1 MIMSLKKFA
10 AFALSTTL
18 LLSACGSDRDLAS
31 GSLAANLSSGL
42 NSGLNTDAALP
53 GSLGSGVGSSNTD
66 SEIAAAIPKILK
78 GIEDLRQEIRAL
90 DIRSSD
96 DDEAVSSSSTGGT
109 KTPTSTKTPTRA
121 PSSTPPRASSGGTKT
136 PAAKPTAAPP
146 KESNTDKGKVAL
158 ANIVSKYSK
167 AQFVQLTAEK
177 IEKNLATGKVST
189 NVIDMSSKAP
199 NLVRIDI
206 LESSAGSSG
215 VSAVYTSGVG
225 DKIKI
230 KKLFIKLDLDK
241 TDERVTSGNG
251 YLADKIDMVGL
262 IGRLSNG
269 YSAELVGTTT
279 VAGKKVNIL
288 KVETTGTNTLDDRI
302 TYEYLGYEPDTFS
315 VRLWELY
322 NGEKDPYFRMVLKKM
337 EFPATISD
345 KTFSL

>member
-1 MIMSLKKFA
+1 MSLKKFA

-53 GSLGSGVGSSNTD
+53 SALGSGIGSSTTD

-78 GIEDLRQEIRAL
+78 GIEDLRQEIRSL
-90 DIRSSD
+90 DIRSAD
-96 DDEAVSSSSTGGT
+96 DDDAVSTSSSGGT
-109 KTPTSTKTPTRA
+109 RATTSTKTPTRA
-121 PSSTPPRASSGGTKT
+121 SSTTPPRASSGSTKAPT
-136 PAAKPTAAPP
+136 PKPTAAAP
-146 KESNTDKGKVAL
+146 KETNADKGKAAL
-158 ANIVSKYSK
+158 AGIINKYSK
-167 AQFVQLTAEK
+167 AQYVQLTAEK
-177 IEKNLATGKVST
+177 VEKNLETGVVSS
-189 NVIDMSSKAP
+189 NVINMSSKAP
-199 NLVRIDI
+199 NMVRIDI
-206 LESSAGSSG
+206 IESTTGSAG

-241 TDERVTSGNG
+241 TDDRVTSANG

-262 IGRLSNG
+262 IGRLSSG
-269 YSAELVGTTT
+269 YNAELVGTTT
-279 VAGKKVNIL
+279 IAGKKVNIL
-288 KVETTGTNTLDDRI
+288 KVETTGTNTLDDRV

-322 NGEKDPYFRMVLKKM
+322 NGEKDPYFRMVLNKM
-337 EFPATISD
+337 EFPASISD
-345 KTFSL
+345 NTFSL

>member
-1 MIMSLKKFA
+1 MSFKKFA
-10 AFALSTTL
+10 ALALSTTL

-53 GSLGSGVGSSNTD
+53 SSLGSGTSASNTN

-78 GIEDLRQEIRAL
+78 GIEDLRKEIRAL
-90 DIRSSD
+90 DISSPD
-96 DDEAVSSSSTGGT
+96 DDAVSTSTSSGTKPTTSST
-109 KTPTSTKTPTRA
+109 
-121 PSSTPPRASSGGTKT
+121 TPPRASSTKPTTT
-136 PAAKPTAAPP
+136 PTPKPTAAAP
-146 KESNTDKGKVAL
+146 KETNADKGKAAL
-158 ANIVSKYSK
+158 AGIINKYDS

-177 IEKNLATGKVST
+177 IEKNLSTGEVST
-189 NVIDMSSKAP
+189 NLIDMSSKAP
-199 NLVRIDI
+199 NIVRIDI
-206 LESSAGSSG
+206 IESTKGSAG

-241 TDERVTSGNG
+241 TDDRVTSGNG

-262 IGRLSNG
+262 IGRLSKG
-269 YSAELVGTTT
+269 YTAELVGTTT
-279 VAGKKVNIL
+279 VEGKKINIL
-288 KVETTGTNTLDDRI
+288 KVSTTGTNTLDDRI
-302 TYEYLGYEPDTFS
+302 TYEYIGYEPDNFS

>member
-1 MIMSLKKFA
+1 MSLKKFA

-53 GSLGSGVGSSNTD
+53 SALGSGIGSSTTD

-78 GIEDLRQEIRAL
+78 GIEDLRQEIRSL
-90 DIRSSD
+90 DIRSAD
-96 DDEAVSSSSTGGT
+96 DDDAVSTSSSGGT
-109 KTPTSTKTPTRA
+109 RATTSTKTPTRSTSTKT
-121 PSSTPPRASSGGTKT
+121 PSRASSGSTKAPT
-136 PAAKPTAAPP
+136 PKPTAAAP
-146 KESNTDKGKVAL
+146 KETNADKGKAAL
-158 ANIVSKYSK
+158 AGIINKYSK
-167 AQFVQLTAEK
+167 AQYVQLTAEK
-177 IEKNLATGKVST
+177 VEKNLETGVVSS
-189 NVIDMSSKAP
+189 NVINMSSKAP
-199 NLVRIDI
+199 NMVRIDI
-206 LESSAGSSG
+206 IESTTGSSG

-241 TDERVTSGNG
+241 TDERVTSANG

-262 IGRLSNG
+262 IGRLSG
-269 YSAELVGTTT
+269 DYSAELVGTTT

-288 KVETTGTNTLDDRI
+288 KVETSGTNTLDDRV

-337 EFPATISD
+337 DFPASISD